1 MDIQV
6 EKRTSKINTWKPK
19 EYQKIVERDGKL
31 FICHFSKL
39 FGHAEKVD
47 LYKTFVIGK
56 ESYINQLDIITS
68 YINFFVN
75 NYDFDNELITG
86 YLKTKFALDKEH
98 LYDESNMDS
107 YIDFLYEVIFTNTM
121 VEKIVR
127 MVEENYLDDIDQVQ
141 NDERRK
147 YIKNDKK
154 HLESLEFTNQHIKIL
169 LQISFGMKIMSP

>member
-56 ESYINQLDIITS
+56 E
-68 YINFFVN
+68 F
-75 NYDFDNELITG
+75 EL
-86 YLKTKFALDKEH
+86 LRFK
-98 LYDESNMDS
+98 S
-107 YIDFLYEVIFTNTM
+107 
-121 VEKIVR
+121 
-127 MVEENYLDDIDQVQ
+127 
-141 NDERRK
+141 
-147 YIKNDKK
+147 
-154 HLESLEFTNQHIKIL
+154 
-169 LQISFGMKIMSP
+169 